1 MSAAPAAA
9 RVECPVSF
17 FVEELLNPV
26 ALSSIEFGVLYSPPS
41 LVFSGK
47 GLDVECSNQAPTA
60 TAVFDDDDRGRLDV
74 AFESETAIPTIFN
87 LLAVCR
93 TRSND
98 IPTEADLEVVDLV
111 EEDTS
116 GQPASIPVQILL
128 PTAEDCTVLP
138 TTTSSTSTSSISTTS
153 TTSTTLDEPSC
164 GDPNGDGS
172 VTATDSLFVLNA
184 AVGLTMSELCI
195 CDVNGDGVV
204 SATDSLLL
212 LNVAVGQPLPLQCPA
227 C

>member
-41 LVFSGK
+41 LVFSG
-47 GLDVECSNQAPTA
+47 
-60 TAVFDDDDRGRLDV
+60 
-74 AFESETAIPTIFN
+74 
-87 LLAVCR
+87 VCR
-93 TRSND
+93 TRSTD

>member
-1 MSAAPAAA
+1 MSAVPATA
-9 RVECPVSF
+9 RMECPVSF

-41 LVFSGK
+41 LVFPGA
-47 GLDVECSNQAPTA
+47 GLDVDCSNQVATA

-74 AFESETAIPTIFN
+74 SFESATGIPTIFK
-87 LLAVCR
+87 LLAVCL
-93 TRSND
+93 TRSDD
-98 IPTEADLEVVDLV
+98 IPTEADLEIVDLV

-128 PTAEDCTVLP
+128 PTPEDCRLLA
-138 TTTSSTSTSSISTTS
+138 TTTSSTSTSSTSTTS
-153 TTSTTLDEPSC
+153 TTSTTLVGPSC
-164 GDPNGDGS
+164 GDPNGDGK

-184 AVGLTMSELCI
+184 AVGLVTSEPCI
-195 CDVNGDGVV
+195 CDANGDGVV

-212 LNVAVGQPLPLQCPA
+212 LNVAVGQPLPLRCPA